1 MLALDVPLFLAII
14 WFTHVLLWIFKKLN
28 IEMNPSEY
36 VILSYRNGMG
46 RPDLEKVVIFSK
58 SHQTMGAL
66 SLGDMWVSVYGVY
79 TCL

>member
-1 MLALDVPLFLAII
+1 
-14 WFTHVLLWIFKKLN
+14 
-28 IEMNPSEY
+28 MNPSEY